1 MFTQLAYV
9 KIKLNKEDKNFSIF
23 NQILASIAS
32 EASKCGYYYRSS
44 QNLIIEPFVEEFYLY
59 NFLDVIDGKQ
69 YPIIIAT
76 NNIEYIDLEKSFNCK
91 DNIKAFFKIIAMRDD
106 TDMNQYFVDEDG
118 AEWINLGMRIE
129 PGSLEKCLTEKKIVC
144 FNSPK
149 THRASAQ
156 EIFNFFEKN
165 KDSKL

>member
-9 KIKLNKEDKNFSIF
+9 KIKLNEEDKNSSVF

-69 YPIIIAT
+69 YPIIMVT

-106 TDMNQYFVDEDG
+106 TDMNQYFVDEEG
-118 AEWINLGMRIE
+118 AQWVNLGMWIE
-129 PGSLEKCLTEKKIVC
+129 PGTLEKCLTEKKVKC

-149 THRASAQ
+149 MHKASAQ
-156 EIFNFFEKN
+156 EIFDYFEKN
-165 KDSKL
+165 KDSEL